1 MTYKFNKPI
10 KTLLSNFEN
19 KKSGKV
25 MESRREIR
33 RRFDYLDRSQQVR
46 FLKACFNSC
55 NSDRE
60 WACEELTL
68 HWDPQFTRTIELMW
82 ENLNDEGAMR
92 CIVKNFPLEYIVENM
107 NKLSGQ
113 KTYYDLCLRL
123 CPYFKIKFDKE
134 KLTPL
139 QRLSLYSKGVN
150 EVSEE
155 EITGLVHEI
164 LINIATDE
172 YLLFEVADRNSVP
185 SCRDFAPCR
194 KAFYFLMEMD
204 QYAAMGEIMDLDERI
219 LDKLGNSSDFHA
231 IRTSPFSDSEYREM
245 MSSLV
250 KKVMHECLKSK
261 GLLKK

>member
-1 MTYKFNKPI
+1 MTHKFNKPI

-68 HWDPQFTRTIELMW
+68 HWDPQFTHTIEQMW
-82 ENLNDEGAMR
+82 VSLNDEGALR
-92 CIVKNFPLEYIVENM
+92 CIVKNFPLEYIVDNM
-107 NKLSGQ
+107 KNLSGK

-139 QRLSLYSKGVN
+139 QRLSLYSKGQN
-150 EVSEE
+150 DASQE
-155 EITGLVHEI
+155 EICEI
-164 LINIATDE
+164 VNTILKNVATDE
-172 YLLFEVADRNSVP
+172 NLLFEVS
-185 SCRDFAPCR
+185 AP
-194 KAFYFLMEMD
+194 KTTV
-204 QYAAMGEIMDLDERI
+204 I
-219 LDKLGNSSDFHA
+219 NSS
-231 IRTSPFSDSEYREM
+231 PF
-245 MSSLV
+245 
-250 KKVMHECLKSK
+250 
-261 GLLKK
+261 